1 MKTVILC
8 IGNRDGGDDA
18 VGPLIA
24 DKLTKGK
31 DENRIVIDAGIA
43 PENFTGVV
51 KKHHP
56 DALIII
62 DAVDM
67 NLSYGAIRRVPPERI
82 GLMHVSTHGIP
93 LSVLIKYLPVISPLK
108 AEHLPPARFGRILN
122 HNNRMSLGK
131 LQQEFFYRGLCL
143 LFIHAP
149 GLARKPLD
157 TGG

>member
-93 LSVLIKYLPVISPLK
+93 LSVLIKYLQQYVQNI
-108 AEHLPPARFGRILN
+108 ILLGVQPKT
-122 HNNRMSLGK
+122 MSGALSEK
-131 LQQEFFYRGLCL
+131 VRNSIETIITSIINDTVDDFEL
-143 LFIHAP
+143 LS
-149 GLARKPLD
+149 
-157 TGG
+157 